1 VSKTVLWIV
10 IGVATFVVVALAVLT
25 PTVIVDDDD
34 GNVRIA
40 RVDAP
45 GAAEPA
51 PFPVP
56 RGQLPELKRCLQGH
70 GFGGP
75 EQKLPTPDQFRDA
88 FRDCAPGFGSGP

>member
-1 VSKTVLWIV
+1 
-10 IGVATFVVVALAVLT
+10 VVVALAVLT
-25 PTVIVDDDD
+25 PTVIVDDDG

-51 PFPVP
+51 PFPMP
-56 RGQLPELKRCLQGH
+56 RGQLPDLKRCLERH

-75 EQKLPTPDQFRDA
+75 EREPPDEFPGA
-88 FRDCAPGFGSGP
+88 FRDCAAGFGFKR